1 MIFCLLGSYMV
12 SSAGFLS
19 FFIRIPPIPILSFGV
34 YLFLFSCLYL
44 AFHEVFPVALALFIN
59 YLFIV
64 STPPPSLNF
73 FFFLCLIFF
82 IILCLFWWPFVICLV
97 GVVFFLFILWIH
109 SSTIVTHDY
118 SFHISWWC
126 CNLPLQYTIIVI
138 LKIWITGYCSGLCH
152 RNGIGCI
159 SCNVLLIF
167 FSILSIFV
175 SWSSFT
181 VTGPRS
187 WYPGPN
193 FCFWIL
199 SGLCYSLPIFLSH
212 YHVNTISF
220 AFLPWLLGPDMR
232 YHRTSFLHE
241 GAMSYIT
248 VQ

>member
-44 AFHEVFPVALALFIN
+44 ASREVFPVALVLFIN

-73 FFFLCLIFF
+73 VFFLCLIFL

-167 FSILSIFV
+167 FRFFPFLFPDHLLLWLVQDHDILDQFFV
-175 SWSSFT
+175 SGFCLDYVVRYLYFYHIIMLIPFPLLSFLGCWVQIWDTIEPLSFT
-181 VTGPRS
+181 KE
-187 WYPGPN
+187 
-193 FCFWIL
+193 
-199 SGLCYSLPIFLSH
+199 LCP
-212 YHVNTISF
+212 T
-220 AFLPWLLGPDMR
+220 
-232 YHRTSFLHE
+232 
-241 GAMSYIT
+241 
-248 VQ
+248 